1 MCIVHSLQ
9 LQLLLCSLAAVLQP
23 LHEAAYRLD
32 TQLAHSAG
40 QLRHARLAHA
50 AGTLCWHSE
59 LALEALQL
67 QLLLVLFGLLFCSR
81 CTVLHVVWALDWP
94 TQLALSAGEL
104 CWHAWLANSD
114 HTLGWHTQLAI
125 AQACMLLDAA

>member
-1 MCIVHSLQ
+1 MLLEAFFVHCARPADAVSACVIWLLFCSNGTGLHVVRCCLRRSLCIVHSLQ

-67 QLLLVLFGLLFCSR
+67 QLLLVLLGCCS
-81 CTVLHVVWALDWP
+81 A
-94 TQLALSAGEL
+94 
-104 CWHAWLANSD
+104 
-114 HTLGWHTQLAI
+114 AI
-125 AQACMLLDAA
+125 ALGCMLLDAA